1 MAQRGRKKT
10 ASKTTRRS
18 KIRRRLSSI
27 RKNPKAQFIGRNS
40 RNLVV
45 GSAILAG
52 TSRMANQY
60 TSRLGIYAQPANLI
74 LAGSIGK
81 YVLKSGQQDLVT
93 AGIKI
98 AGSRFMTTQLVP
110 RLEGMAPRIVTGRTV
125 TRSNDYGT

>member
-10 ASKTTRRS
+10 VKKTSRRS
-18 KIRRRLSSI
+18 RIRTRLSSI
-27 RKNPKAQFIGRNS
+27 RKNPKAQFIGRSS
-40 RNLVV
+40 RNIVV

-52 TSRMANQY
+52 TSRMVNQY

-74 LAGSIGK
+74 LAGATGK
-81 YVLKSGQQDLVT
+81 YILKSGQSDLIS

-110 RLEGMAPRIVTGRTV
+110 RLEGMAPRIATGRTV
-125 TRSNDYGT
+125 TRGNDYGT